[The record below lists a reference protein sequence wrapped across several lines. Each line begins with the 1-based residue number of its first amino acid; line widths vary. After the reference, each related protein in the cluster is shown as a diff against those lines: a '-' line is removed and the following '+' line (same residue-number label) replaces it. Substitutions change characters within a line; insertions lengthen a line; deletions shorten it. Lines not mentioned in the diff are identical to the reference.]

1 MTIAEMRRWAFCRKM
16 RSLRFSA
23 IISTALRAQ
32 YGVTDLGVF
41 GSVAHDEAHPDSDVD
56 IVVRMREPKLFF
68 MVHIKDTLDEVFQRP
83 VDIIQYRET
92 MNPFLKKRID
102 RDAVYV

>member
-1 MTIAEMRRWAFCRKM
+1 MSVLQKDEVLAILSDHKP
-16 RSLRFSA
+16 RFSE
-23 IISTALRAQ
+23 Q

-41 GSVAHDEAHPDSDVD
+41 GSVARDEAQPDSDVD
-56 IVVRMREPKLFF
+56 VVVRMREPKLFF
-68 MVHIKDTLDEVFQRP
+68 MVHIKDTLEEVFERP
-83 VDIIQYRET
+83 VDIVQYRET

>member
-1 MTIAEMRRWAFCRKM
+1 MSVLQRNEVLAI
-16 RSLRFSA
+16 LRYHKPLFSE
-23 IISTALRAQ
+23 Q

-41 GSVAHDEAHPDSDVD
+41 GSVARDEAHPDSDVD
-56 IVVRMREPKLFF
+56 IVVHMREPKLFF
-68 MVHIKDTLDEVFQRP
+68 MVHIKDVLEEVFQRP
-83 VDIIQYRET
+83 VDIVQYRET